1 MRRSD
6 QGRRGKKSVSGL
18 ATHFKFSVSGA
29 QLWLA
34 LITEHLVGENSSKN
48 NAFEL
53 FGLYTPKRIPRL
65 HHTHIFDLDLHA
77 HDATPTAVPQPPV
90 VSAPL
95 ETPHCSSPVPCHN
108 AKIVTEQPDLSE
120 ISL

>member
-34 LITEHLVGENSSKN
+34 LITEHLVGE
-48 NAFEL
+48 
-53 FGLYTPKRIPRL
+53 KRLSLIVNTNL
-65 HHTHIFDLDLHA
+65 SQL
-77 HDATPTAVPQPPV
+77 
-90 VSAPL
+90 
-95 ETPHCSSPVPCHN
+95 N
-108 AKIVTEQPDLSE
+108 GAKLKFHVR
-120 ISL
+120 